1 MSTETGQA
9 ASTGKITHFKSGGVG
24 HLVFD
29 NPARRNAM
37 SRDMV
42 RQVPEV
48 LADFEGD
55 SDIRVVVVSGAG
67 DKSFVSGADISEF
80 EKTRANA
87 ETARQSSAA
96 SMAMFEGLRA
106 FPKPTVAKIR
116 GYCFGGGVALAC
128 ACDLRVAADDAL
140 FAIPAARLG
149 IGYRPSFTRWVVD
162 AVGPANAKEILIT
175 ARRYDADEALRL
187 GLVHRVVPVAEF
199 DAFMDDYAGRIADNA
214 PLSMRAAKAIVNEVA
229 KGLGEAD
236 LELCARHV
244 DACSDSEDFIEGR
257 RAFMEK
263 RKPEFHGR

>member
-1 MSTETGQA
+1 MSTETSTET
-9 ASTGKITHFKSGGVG
+9 STGKIGSLKTGGIG
-24 HLVFD
+24 HLIFD

-48 LADFEGD
+48 LADFEQD
-55 SDIRVVVVSGAG
+55 PDIRVVVVSGAG
-67 DKSFVSGADISEF
+67 DKSFISGADISEF

-87 ETARQSSAA
+87 QTARESSAA
-96 SMAMFEGLRA
+96 SMAMFDGLRA
-106 FPKPTVAKIR
+106 FPKPTIAKIR

-149 IGYRPSFTRWVVD
+149 IGYRATFTRWVTD
-162 AVGPANAKEILIT
+162 AVGPANAKEILLT
-175 ARRYDADEALRL
+175 AQRYDAAEAFRI

-199 DAFMDDYAGRIADNA
+199 DDFVADYAGRIAENA
-214 PLSMRAAKAIVNEVA
+214 PLSMQATKVIVNQVA
-229 KGLGEAD
+229 NGLGSAD
-236 LELCARHV
+236 LDLCASQV
-244 DACSDSEDFIEGR
+244 DQCADSEDFIEGR

>member
-1 MSTETGQA
+1 MSDEIRA
-9 ASTGKITHFKSGGVG
+9 GKIGHLKSGGIG
-24 HLVFD
+24 HLIFD
-29 NPARRNAM
+29 NPARRNAV

-42 RQVPEV
+42 RQVPEI
-48 LADFEGD
+48 LANFEKD
-55 SDIRVVVVSGAG
+55 SEIRVVVVSGAG

-87 ETARQSSAA
+87 QTARESSAA
-96 SMAMFEGLRA
+96 SMAMFDGLRA

-149 IGYRPSFTRWVVD
+149 IGYRAMFTRWVID
-162 AVGPANAKEILIT
+162 AVGPANAKEILLT
-175 ARRYDADEALRL
+175 AQRYDAAEAFRI

-199 DAFMDDYAGRIADNA
+199 DEFVEDYAQRIAENA
-214 PLSMRAAKAIVNEVA
+214 PLSMQATKVIVYQVA
-229 KGLGEAD
+229 NGLGSAD
-236 LELCARHV
+236 LDLCASQL
-244 DACSDSEDFIEGR
+244 DQCSDSDDFKEGR

-263 RKPEFHGR
+263 RKPEFHGN